1 MVLFYIN
8 LYIISFF
15 LFLKIQTNEEIT
27 LKLNIENGKY
37 GTFLKLY
44 NTNPSDHKE
53 HYAQINLRD
62 ELTFLFIQ
70 PISYLHH
77 YAKAAT
83 DMNEDFYEG
92 YLVSYSINAGILLD
106 NNISSRIDIFGTDF
120 RSGKDYIRGLCFGYH
135 YYQLNQSLTHQLYK
149 ENQIHKLSFTFH
161 PGEGFTTMNKLYK
174 PNGKIYFGDI
184 PYHLIRNKLSSSCKV
199 QSTKVWDCFMS
210 KMYIRHN
217 NNKIVVNFN
226 LNTQIGFNSYYG
238 WTFATKDFM
247 EYLED
252 NIFKDLMINK
262 FCWKEQKDKIK
273 GIMCGYMIDI
283 NMFNEMEIVFVIDN
297 YEYKQKISEMFV
309 PYDNGLMFEIVYPE
323 NMLSKGEW
331 ILGGYFLQ
339 RYITTFDYENKM
351 ITFYNLE
358 EEHNSKYNSNS
369 GLIFKC
375 MYVNMILLGCSV
387 LLLNFFS
394 KANVVNDV
402 VIS

>member
-44 NTNPSDHKE
+44 NTNPSENQE

-70 PISYLHH
+70 PISYLQ
-77 YAKAAT
+77 YYSKAAT

-106 NNISSRIDIFGTDF
+106 NNITSRIDIFGTDF
-120 RSGKDYIRGLCFGYH
+120 RSSKDYIRGLCFGYH

-149 ENQIHKLSFTFH
+149 EKQINKLSFTFH
-161 PGEGFTTMNKLYK
+161 PGEGFTNMNKLYK
-174 PNGKIYFGDI
+174 PNGKLYFGDI
-184 PYHLIRNKLSSSCKV
+184 PYNLIRNKLSSSCKV

-210 KMYIRHN
+210 EMYIRQ
-217 NNKIVVNFN
+217 NNKNVINFN
-226 LNTQIGFNSYYG
+226 LNTEIGFNSYYG

-247 EYLED
+247 EYLEN
-252 NIFKDLMINK
+252 NIFKDLMKNK

-283 NMFNEMEIVFVIDN
+283 NMFKEIEIVFVIDN

-309 PYDNGLMFEIVYPE
+309 PYDNGLMFEIIYPE

-358 EEHNSKYNSNS
+358 EEHVNKYNSDN

-375 MYVNMILLGCSV
+375 LYVNMILLGCSV

-394 KANVVNDV
+394 KANALNDV